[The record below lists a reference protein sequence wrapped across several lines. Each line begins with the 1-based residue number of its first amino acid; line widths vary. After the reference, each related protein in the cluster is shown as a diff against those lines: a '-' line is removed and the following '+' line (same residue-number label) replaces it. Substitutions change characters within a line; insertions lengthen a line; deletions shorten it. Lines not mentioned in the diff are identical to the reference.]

1 MWGVGVPVSRAP
13 VTPAGGS
20 LTGVLEDHFKLD
32 RFVQAQDSGGA
43 YAQALAELR
52 EGHKRSHWIWFVF
65 PQVVGLGSSPM
76 SERYAISGLEEAA
89 AYLAHPVLGPRLI
102 ECARVLAEL
111 PERDPVKVM
120 GGIDALKLR
129 SSMTLFA
136 RVGGADAGFSAV
148 LSQYFGAV
156 EDRETTRLLG
166 A

>member
-136 RVGGADAGFSAV
+136 RVGGADAVFSAV
-148 LSQYFGAV
+148 LSQYFGGV